1 MKPFSEVL
9 ATIKAEQKAIENLA
23 QNIEIEAE
31 VEAMFDNLVQLD
43 VFDESMR
50 TS

>member
-9 ATIKAEQKAIENLA
+9 ATIKAEQKAIEKLA